1 MLAELERGR
10 AFLLV
15 AMRLK
20 KRTSG
25 QMSLSTVAWS
35 FFHEREPW
43 KRGFSATM
51 MLALGNCRCWVVAM

>member
-1 MLAELERGR
+1 MS
-10 AFLLV
+10 V
-15 AMRLK
+15 K

-25 QMSLSTVAWS
+25 QMSLRTVAWS

-51 MLALGNCRCWVVAM
+51 ILAVDGYRYCGGWCKGRGVY

>member
-1 MLAELERGR
+1 MSAELEGEW

-15 AMRLK
+15 AMRVK

-25 QMSLSTVAWS
+25 QMSLRTVAWS

-43 KRGFSATM
+43 KRGLWATM
-51 MLALGNCRCWVVAM
+51 MLALDG